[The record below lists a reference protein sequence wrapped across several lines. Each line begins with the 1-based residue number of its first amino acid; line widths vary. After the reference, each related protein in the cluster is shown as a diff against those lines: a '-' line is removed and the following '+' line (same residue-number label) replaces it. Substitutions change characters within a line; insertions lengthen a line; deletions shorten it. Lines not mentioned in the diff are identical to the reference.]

1 MIYGRGFQ
9 NEASLYFVEWH
20 GVSPQSDVASYR
32 YYVSS
37 KVMENSQDICT
48 QTAASSSRRP
58 AKDLVPLDACRNDE

>member
-32 YYVSS
+32 YYVSRIS
-37 KVMENSQDICT
+37 ARKRLLRLVDD
-48 QTAASSSRRP
+48 RP
-58 AKDLVPLDACRNDE
+58 RIWFPSMRVGMTSDLI